1 MKHFEFLTGDRTRD
15 GRNVDMLLGGVEKL
29 YGRADLDDLLRDAV
43 DSAVR
48 VTGAQR
54 GILLLADGASSVA
67 DSVLAV
73 RVARDAS
80 KRDLPLDLPYSRSV
94 ANRVWTT
101 GKADSRPDIP
111 GIGDDLTQS
120 CQAQHL
126 VSIIAAPLPG
136 RGRPVGV
143 LYVDSQRTATGF
155 TEGDRAVFEALA
167 GLVATAIE
175 QTRLAHTQREL
186 DVARRIQRRMAP
198 RGVPAP
204 TEFDVAFEGMSAV
217 ETSGDYHDVI
227 PLADGRLA
235 LVVGDVS
242 GHGLGAALYMTSAR
256 AALHTLLRS
265 HDDPLEL
272 LGDLNAYL
280 CGDMEPSDF
289 MTLFLGIVDPRAR
302 SLWWASAGHVSLH
315 WRLGTGITELPGTGP
330 ALGTDPDATYR
341 RGGPVDLLPG
351 DAVVL
356 CTDGIYEARGPS
368 DEMYGEERLHA
379 SLAAHAA
386 RDPRARPV
394 LDGALSDLGAFLA
407 GRRPEDD
414 VTLVVLRVLEP
425 RL

>member
-1 MKHFEFLTGDRTRD
+1 MRHFEFLTGDRSRD
-15 GRNVDMLLGGVEKL
+15 GRNVDMLLGGVEQL
-29 YGRADLDDLLRDAV
+29 YGHADLDDLLRSAV

-54 GILLLADGASSVA
+54 GILLLADGTAAESA
-67 DSVLAV
+67 LAV
-73 RVARDAS
+73 RVARDAGGH
-80 KRDLPLDLPYSRSV
+80 DLPLDLPYSRSV
-94 ANRVWTT
+94 ANRVWAT

-111 GIGDDLTQS
+111 GIGEDLTQS

-136 RGRPVGV
+136 RERPVGV

-204 TEFDVAFEGMSAV
+204 AGFDVAFEGLSAV

-227 PLADGRLA
+227 PLADGRLT
-235 LVVGDVS
+235 LVVGDVA

-256 AALHTLLRS
+256 TALHTLLRS
-265 HDDPLEL
+265 RTDPLEML
-272 LGDLNAYL
+272 ADLNAYL
-280 CGDMEPSDF
+280 CGEMEASDF
-289 MTLFLGIVDPRAR
+289 MTLFLGIVDTRAR
-302 SLWWASAGHVSLH
+302 ALSWASAGHVSLH
-315 WRLGTGITELPGTGP
+315 WRIGAGITELPGTGP
-330 ALGTDPDATYR
+330 ALGTDPQATYA
-341 RGGPVDLLPG
+341 RGGPVTLEPG

-356 CTDGIYEARGPS
+356 CTDGIYEARGPG
-368 DEMYGEERLHA
+368 DEMYGEERFHA

-394 LDGALSDLGAFLA
+394 IDGVLSDLGAFLA
-407 GRRPEDD
+407 GRHPEDD
-414 VTLVVLRVLEP
+414 VTCVVLRVLAASA
-425 RL
+425 